1 MLIILCIFIIVSV
14 FEIIHLIKYKNKKE
28 LTVYSVI
35 TAMTIAL
42 ALYVILVPEYES
54 FSRVMMNLFNIEGN

>member
-1 MLIILCIFIIVSV
+1 MLIILCIFLIISV
-14 FEIIHLIKYKNKKE
+14 FEVIHLVKYKNKRE
-28 LTVYSVI
+28 VAVYAVI

-54 FSRVMMNLFNIEGN
+54 FSKAMLNLFNIEGK